1 MTPAARLSAAIELIA
16 TIDAQR
22 IPAAKA
28 LKEWGTAHRYA
39 GSGDRAAISGLI
51 WDVLRRQA
59 SAAWLM
65 QDDSARARVLG
76 MLKLERGM
84 DVPTI
89 SALCDGGRFAPD
101 PLTPTEEAALAS
113 RTLSDAP
120 AHVAGDYPDWLDPHL
135 AKVFGDDRGFF
146 FESFNADRLAQ
157 HGLTPAFVQGNVSS
171 SSRGVLRGL
180 QDTRVPM
187 VLAAISCFACA
198 VPISFVWFFGFRF
211 LAGISGGVIMV
222 LAATAILPHTAPS
235 KRGLIGGVIFA
246 GVGLGIA
253 ALGTLVPLLLQQGVK
268 QAWYGLG
275 ALSAVLTLI
284 SWKAWPAEAPAAHV
298 AAEPPVAM
306 HGVRS
311 PLVLALCVEYGLNA
325 LALVPHMVFL
335 VDFVARGLGQG
346 IAAGS
351 YYWVLYGIGAVVG
364 PLLTGHLADRAG
376 FAAALRAAFLIE
388 AVAVALPAVTTSP
401 AALIVS
407 SLIVGGFTPGIV
419 PLVIGRIH
427 ELIPHSAASQRS
439 AWAQATTTFALFQAA
454 GAYGLSY
461 LFAQSGGNYALL
473 FVIGAAGVAAALA
486 IELVSVLVLGR
497 KPS

>member
-1 MTPAARLSAAIELIA
+1 MSMSANVDHDRRHHAEPHRDAGKPLWVSATAGLCASLVGLGLARFAYTPLIPALIAAKWFTPAEAVYLGAANLAGYLAGALIA
-16 TIDAQR
+16 RDLGAR
-22 IPAAKA
+22 IGSVWA
-28 LKEWGTAHRYA
+28 L
-39 GSGDRAAISGLI
+39 
-51 WDVLRRQA
+51 
-59 SAAWLM
+59 
-65 QDDSARARVLG
+65 
-76 MLKLERGM
+76 RGM
-84 DVPTI
+84 
-89 SALCDGGRFAPD
+89 
-101 PLTPTEEAALAS
+101 
-113 RTLSDAP
+113 
-120 AHVAGDYPDWLDPHL
+120 
-135 AKVFGDDRGFF
+135 
-146 FESFNADRLAQ
+146 
-157 HGLTPAFVQGNVSS
+157 
-171 SSRGVLRGL
+171 
-180 QDTRVPM
+180 M
-187 VLAAISCFACA
+187 VLAAITCFACA
-198 VPISFVWFFGFRF
+198 VPISFIWFFGFRF

-246 GVGLGIA
+246 GVGLGVA
-253 ALGTLVPLLLQQGVK
+253 ASGTLVPLLLQQGVK

-275 ALSAVLTLI
+275 VLSAVLTLV
-284 SWKAWPAEAPAAHV
+284 SWKAWPVDVPAARGAAEPHV
-298 AAEPPVAM
+298 AA
-306 HGVRS
+306 HSVRS
-311 PLVLALCVEYGLNA
+311 PLVIALCVEYGLNA

-376 FAAALRAAFLIE
+376 FAAALRVAFLIE
-388 AVAVALPAVTTSP
+388 VVAVAIPAVTDSP

-454 GAYGLSY
+454 GAYGLSW
-461 LFAQSGGNYALL
+461 LFAQSGGDYALL

-486 IELVSVLVLGR
+486 IELFSVVALGR
-497 KPS
+497 RRS